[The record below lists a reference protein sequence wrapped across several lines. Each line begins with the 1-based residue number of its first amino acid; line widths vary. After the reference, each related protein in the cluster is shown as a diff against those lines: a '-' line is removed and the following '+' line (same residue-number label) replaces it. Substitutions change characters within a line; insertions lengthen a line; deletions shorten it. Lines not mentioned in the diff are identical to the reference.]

1 MRFSFST
8 VDGFLAGSLPATLA
22 NVSPVP
28 STWDVVL
35 AAEVDCRDPSSP
47 SKPLIDAKPP
57 RLSAVALLFLP
68 PQVPG
73 APADVVLIRRG
84 AHYGSHRGQM
94 GLAGGRA
101 ESADVGPVETLIR
114 ELHEELGIP
123 GGVLHF
129 HGHLPVRRAIDGS
142 IVLPCIVTA
151 RWSPWD
157 IKAAPDEVASVCL
170 APWTSLTNAMRSSFA
185 FTMFGVRRESPLYR
199 VDGVT
204 VWGLT
209 ASIISAA
216 DMLPP
221 EL

>member
-1 MRFSFST
+1 MRYSFPT
-8 VDGFLAGSLPATLA
+8 VDGFLPGSLPATLA

-28 STWDVVL
+28 SAWNTVHT
-35 AAEVDCRDPSSP
+35 AGHGHYDPLNP
-47 SKPLIDAKPP
+47 SKESKPP

-68 PQVPG
+68 PQVSG
-73 APADVVLIRRG
+73 TPAEVVLIRRG

-101 ESADVGPVETLIR
+101 ESADVGPVDTLVR
-114 ELHEELGIP
+114 ELHEELGVP
-123 GGVLHF
+123 EGVLDF

-151 RWSPWD
+151 RWSPLD
-157 IKAAPDEVASVCL
+157 IKAAPDEVASVCF
-170 APWTSLTNAMRSSFA
+170 APWTSLTSAMRSSFA
-185 FTMFGVRRESPLYR
+185 FTMFGVRRESNLYR
-199 VDGVT
+199 VDGAT

-209 ASIISAA
+209 ASIINAA

-221 EL
+221 DE